1 MTDSKL
7 EKMVAVVLRTGVL
20 LAAAVVLGGGV
31 CYLIQHG
38 SDAPGDRVFHGVAA
52 EYLSPRAIVVAAAG
66 GDCLAVV
73 QLGLLLLIA
82 TPVVRVALSLAGFAL
97 ERDRTY
103 RVVTALVLAILLFSL
118 AGKV

>member
-1 MTDSKL
+1 MTDTRL
-7 EKMVAVVLRTGVL
+7 EKMVALVLRTGVIV
-20 LAAAVVLGGGV
+20 AAVVVLGGGL

-38 SDAPGDRVFHGVAA
+38 SDAPGDRAFHGVAA
-52 EYLSPRAIVVAAAG
+52 VYRNPRAILIAAVG
-66 GDCLAVV
+66 GDCLGII

-103 RVVTALVLAILLFSL
+103 VTVTAIVLVILLISL
-118 AGKV
+118 IGKI